1 MDQHTVTE
9 CIMTIREDVAKIKQ
23 KLDTDYT
30 LIRSMAETVSSHE
43 SRISRMEA
51 SRKSVVYAH
60 AVEVA
65 GRRIVVTQ
73 TLAIIALLQK

>member
-30 LIRSMAETVSSHE
+30 LIHSLADTVSSHE
-43 SRISRMEA
+43 ARISRMET
-51 SRKSVVYAH
+51 SRKSVLSTL
-60 AVEVA
+60 AVVA
-65 GRRIVVTQ
+65 TIALDVVTLS
-73 TLAIIALLQK
+73 LAIIALLQK

>member
-30 LIRSMAETVSSHE
+30 LIHSLADTVSSHE
-43 SRISRMEA
+43 ARISRMET
-51 SRKSVVYAH
+51 SRKSVLS
-60 AVEVA
+60 
-65 GRRIVVTQ
+65 
-73 TLAIIALLQK
+73 TLAVVATIALNAATLCLAILALIKK

>member
-30 LIRSMAETVSSHE
+30 LIHSLADTVSSHE
-43 SRISRMEA
+43 ARISQMET
-51 SRKSVVYAH
+51 SRKSVLSTL
-60 AVEVA
+60 AVVA
-65 GRRIVVTQ
+65 TIALDVVTLS
-73 TLAIIALLQK
+73 LAIIALLQK

>member
-30 LIRSMAETVSSHE
+30 LIHSLADTVSSHE
-43 SRISRMEA
+43 IRISRMET
-51 SRKSVVYAH
+51 SRKSVLSTL
-60 AVEVA
+60 AVVA
-65 GRRIVVTQ
+65 TIALDVVTLC
-73 TLAIIALLQK
+73 LAILALIKK

>member
-30 LIRSMAETVSSHE
+30 LIHSLADTVSSHE
-43 SRISRMEA
+43 RRISRMET
-51 SRKSVVYAH
+51 SRKSVLSTL
-60 AVEVA
+60 AVVA
-65 GRRIVVTQ
+65 TIALDVVTLS
-73 TLAIIALLQK
+73 LAIIALLQK

>member
-51 SRKSVVYAH
+51 SRKSVMSTL
-60 AVEVA
+60 AVV
-65 GRRIVVTQ
+65 GTIVLDVVTLS
-73 TLAIIALLQK
+73 LAIIALLKK

>member
-30 LIRSMAETVSSHE
+30 LIRSMAETVASHE

-51 SRKSVVYAH
+51 SRKSVMSTL
-60 AVEVA
+60 AVV
-65 GRRIVVTQ
+65 GTIVLDVVTLF
-73 TLAIIALLQK
+73 LAILALLKK

>member
-30 LIRSMAETVSSHE
+30 LIHSLADTVSSHE
-43 SRISRMEA
+43 TRISRMET
-51 SRKSVVYAH
+51 SRKSVLSTL
-60 AVEVA
+60 AVVA
-65 GRRIVVTQ
+65 TIALDVVTLS
-73 TLAIIALLQK
+73 LAILALLKK